1 MWVLNG
7 DDRTVSRI
15 DPETSAERRFS
26 VGATPTGLAVGEG
39 ALWVANGFEG
49 TVSRVDPASTLVEEE
64 IALPEPP
71 PPRADHP
78 GIDVAV
84 GSESVWVTG
93 PGLAESGSGRSAQPF
108 VWRIDPEA
116 NEVVASI
123 RGAGGLALAADD
135 DAVWSASFADASRID
150 PASSAVSATI
160 PLPTLVWDVAIG
172 EGAVWVA
179 GATLWRINPE
189 TASVE
194 ETIAVGGEA
203 VAVGEGSVWI
213 ASDSALF
220 RVDPETNAV
229 AATIDLGEGV
239 VIRGVAVGEGRVWV
253 TVG

>member
-1 MWVLNG
+1 M
-7 DDRTVSRI
+7 
-15 DPETSAERRFS
+15 
-26 VGATPTGLAVGEG
+26 
-39 ALWVANGFEG
+39 ANGFEG
-49 TVSRVDPASTLVEEE
+49 AVSRVDPASTLVEEE

-78 GIDVAV
+78 GNDVAV
-84 GSESVWVTG
+84 GSGSVWVTG

-108 VWRIDPEA
+108 VWRIDPSA
-116 NEVVASI
+116 NEVVASVAV
-123 RGAGGLALAADD
+123 REASPWPPTPTPCGARASQTPPDRPGNG
-135 DAVWSASFADASRID
+135 AVT
-150 PASSAVSATI
+150 ATI

-172 EGAVWVA
+172 EGAVWAA

-194 ETIAVGGEA
+194 ATIAVGGEA
-203 VAVGEGSVWI
+203 VAVGEGAVWI
-213 ASDSALF
+213 ASDSVLF

-229 AATIDLGEGV
+229 AATIELGEGI